1 MSILASLVRAY
12 DRLPD
17 APPYGYSSE
26 KVGFLVSLNGDG
38 SVAHV
43 IDLRLDS
50 GKKRLPLMMQVPQP
64 VKRTAGIKPN

>member
-26 KVGFLVSLNGDG
+26 KVGFLVSLNPDG

-43 IDLRLDS
+43 IDMRTDS
-50 GKKRLPLMMQVPQP
+50 GKKRLPLMLQC
-64 VKRTAGIKPN
+64 